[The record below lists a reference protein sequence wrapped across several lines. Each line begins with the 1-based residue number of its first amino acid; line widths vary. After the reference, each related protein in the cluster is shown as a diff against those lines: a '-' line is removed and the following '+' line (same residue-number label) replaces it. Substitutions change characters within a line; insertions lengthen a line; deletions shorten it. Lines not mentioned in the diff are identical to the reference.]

1 MALAFLDPYKDIE
14 SPVHRADA
22 RVKVALSFA
31 AIIAI
36 NGTPVLAWPIHAGYA
51 LVLLG
56 LAWVARISPLQI
68 LRRSALALP
77 FVFMAAMGLPFVRE
91 GQAVVALDLLGLP
104 VTMTDIGLH
113 RFANVMVKAWLSV
126 WVSISLIF
134 TTRFTSVIGA
144 MRSLG
149 IPLVLTSIIG
159 LMYRYMYVLVDE
171 ARRLMTAR
179 DARSAFPEH
188 RRGGSARAGRGLF
201 WRARITGNMIGTLFL
216 RTYERSERIYNAM
229 LSRGFDGEVR
239 VLSPRSIGRLEV
251 GVAVVVLLV
260 MVLAAVG
267 GNVYWKALP

>member
-1 MALAFLDPYKDIE
+1 MALAFLDPYKDIG

-51 LVLLG
+51 LGLLG

-68 LRRSALALP
+68 LKRSALALP

-91 GQAVVALDLLGLP
+91 GQAIVALDLLGLP

-134 TTRFTSVIGA
+134 TTRFTGIIAA

-149 IPLVLTSIIG
+149 VPLVLTSIIG

-179 DARSAFPEH
+179 DARSAILEDD
-188 RRGGSARAGRGLF
+188 RGAVARAGRGLL

-229 LSRGFDGEVR
+229 LARGFDGEVR
-239 VLSPRSIGRLEV
+239 VLRQSPVSRIEV
-251 GVAVVVLLV
+251 GVAVGMLLAI
-260 MVLAAVG
+260 VLAVVF
-267 GNVYWKALP
+267 GNLHWQALP